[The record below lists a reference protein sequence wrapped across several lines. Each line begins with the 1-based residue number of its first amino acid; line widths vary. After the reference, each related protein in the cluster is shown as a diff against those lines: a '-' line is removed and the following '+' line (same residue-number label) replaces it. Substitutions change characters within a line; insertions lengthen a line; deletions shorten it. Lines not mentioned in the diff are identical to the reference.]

1 MLRLKIDKYYTS
13 LNGLLLLLWIEITKY
28 SVSSGL
34 ENIANTVEWI
44 KTQHYKSKAS
54 YHAWQS
60 GATVFFSERIKQD
73 HKISKSK
80 FFEQEE
86 NIYWLCLNNGT
97 ILIIIG

>member
-1 MLRLKIDKYYTS
+1 MHDK
-13 LNGLLLLLWIEITKY
+13 
-28 SVSSGL
+28 
-34 ENIANTVEWI
+34 VE
-44 KTQHYKSKAS
+44 Q
-54 YHAWQS
+54 QF
-60 GATVFFSERIKQD
+60 FFSERIKQD

>member
-44 KTQHYKSKAS
+44 KHSITRAKHLIMHDKVEQ
-54 YHAWQS
+54 Q
-60 GATVFFSERIKQD
+60 FFFRKE
-73 HKISKSK
+73 
-80 FFEQEE
+80 
-86 NIYWLCLNNGT
+86 
-97 ILIIIG
+97 

>member
-54 YHAWQS
+54 YHA
-60 GATVFFSERIKQD
+60 
-73 HKISKSK
+73 
-80 FFEQEE
+80 
-86 NIYWLCLNNGT
+86 
-97 ILIIIG
+97 